1 MPLRCSSSAS
11 RSVRFWL
18 PCFIA
23 TLLLCSCQGPSY
35 KVSDRG
41 PWAGLASEEP
51 VVRTQTIH
59 AIAGTFNRNLAPL
72 LFPLLNDRDKW
83 VRLNARS
90 TILLLAGERKD
101 SAPKYDYLAPPRTR
115 RYAVSDHQQWW
126 NRLSSPSV
134 PSP

>member
-1 MPLRCSSSAS
+1 M
-11 RSVRFWL
+11 
-18 PCFIA
+18 
-23 TLLLCSCQGPSY
+23 
-35 KVSDRG
+35 
-41 PWAGLASEEP
+41 
-51 VVRTQTIH
+51 VRTQTIH
-59 AIAGTFNRNLAPL
+59 AIAGTLNRNLAPL

-101 SAPKYDYLAPPRTR
+101 SAPKYDYLAPPRAR

-126 NRLSSPSV
+126 NRLSSPSI